1 MTRRK
6 FIQKLIKAGSTI
18 LVGAWWLAKK
28 AVPPPSGVLRSK
40 FVWAVKTKKYP
51 GSLKPL
57 QEVHK
62 QSKWSG

>member
-6 FIQKLIKAGSTI
+6 FVQKVVKAGSAII
-18 LVGAWWLAKK
+18 LGAWWLAKK
-28 AVPPPSGVLRSK
+28 AAPRK

-51 GSLKPL
+51 GSLKSL
-57 QEVHK
+57 RNITK

>member
-6 FIQKLIKAGSTI
+6 FVQKLIKAGSAI
-18 LVGAWWLAKK
+18 IVGAWWLAKK
-28 AVPPPSGVLRSK
+28 TGPRK

-51 GSLKPL
+51 GCLKPL
-57 QEVHK
+57 RSIYK

>member
-6 FIQKLIKAGSTI
+6 FVKKVIKAGSAII
-18 LVGAWWLAKK
+18 LGAWWLAKK
-28 AVPPPSGVLRSK
+28 AAPRK

-57 QEVHK
+57 QDVSK